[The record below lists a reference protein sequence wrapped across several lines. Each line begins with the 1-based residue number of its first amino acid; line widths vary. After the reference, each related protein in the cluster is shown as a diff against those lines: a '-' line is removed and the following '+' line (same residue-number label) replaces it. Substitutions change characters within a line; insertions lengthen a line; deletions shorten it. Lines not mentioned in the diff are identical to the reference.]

1 MKVTLSDETISL
13 IEIAKKITE
22 QTELLYENL
31 VTNIEQEQTDKF
43 NQVYDSIFIPSF
55 SLMDNVFMEI
65 GKHIERNIE
74 KQILEKQVE
83 IKL

>member
-55 SLMDNVFMEI
+55 ALMDNVFMEI

-83 IKL
+83 MKL